1 MSQLFSGKDKCPQSC
16 DDWGQG
22 PVRVGLVGDGL
33 KVLPVEVGAVFAHV
47 DFEVFRGFG
56 YVLDCAE
63 DGVSD
68 VGVCQVFPEMVVSL
82 KNKGYVLF
90 SKKVDK

>member
-1 MSQLFSGKDKCPQSC
+1 M
-16 DDWGQG
+16 
-22 PVRVGLVGDGL
+22 RVGLVGDGL

-47 DFEVFRGFG
+47 DFEIFRGFG

-68 VGVCQVFPEMVVSL
+68 IGVCQVFPVVIVAL
-82 KNKGYVLF
+82 K
-90 SKKVDK
+90 D